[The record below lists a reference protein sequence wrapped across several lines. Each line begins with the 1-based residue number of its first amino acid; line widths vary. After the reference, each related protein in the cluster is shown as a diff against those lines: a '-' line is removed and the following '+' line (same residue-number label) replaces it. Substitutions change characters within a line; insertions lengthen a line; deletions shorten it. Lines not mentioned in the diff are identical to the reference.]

1 MTNGILDIQ
10 TLHGGCPVLVGS
22 KWITNKWIR
31 WKHQQF
37 KFPCPRFGGSRVPSL
52 SNNMCDKP
60 YDNFRC
66 DMKHEILYDN
76 QLYYHQFLKKFTPDF
91 K

>member
-1 MTNGILDIQ
+1 
-10 TLHGGCPVLVGS
+10 
-22 KWITNKWIR
+22 
-31 WKHQQF
+31 
-37 KFPCPRFGGSRVPSL
+37 
-52 SNNMCDKP
+52 MCDNP
-60 YDNFRC
+60 HDNFRC